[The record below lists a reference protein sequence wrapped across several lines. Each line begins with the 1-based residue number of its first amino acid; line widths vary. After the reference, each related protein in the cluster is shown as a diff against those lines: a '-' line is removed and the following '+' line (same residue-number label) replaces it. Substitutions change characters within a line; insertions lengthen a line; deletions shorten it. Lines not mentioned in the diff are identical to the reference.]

1 MFQREDAGLLKLPGG
16 VSMGA
21 SKLPGGLKLPGGT
34 STFAAGVSLIAD
46 LTFAVL
52 ALLGEISTISMESL
66 VASLGLRDTHCA
78 RGTSPVP

>member
-1 MFQREDAGLLKLPGG
+1 MFQHEDAGLLKLPGG

-21 SKLPGGLKLPGGT
+21 SKLPGGLKSPGGT

-52 ALLGEISTISMESL
+52 ALLGETHDCACKLL
-66 VASLGLRDTHCA
+66 V
-78 RGTSPVP
+78 P